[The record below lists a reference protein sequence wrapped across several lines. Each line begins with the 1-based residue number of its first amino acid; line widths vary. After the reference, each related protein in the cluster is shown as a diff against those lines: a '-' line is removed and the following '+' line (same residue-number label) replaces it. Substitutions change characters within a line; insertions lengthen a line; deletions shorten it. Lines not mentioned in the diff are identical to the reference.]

1 MSPWNHQALVSL
13 RADLKLHLLMETGLG
28 DKLEEAAGGFMNRFE
43 AQTVREQLG
52 NMKQM
57 DKVIDILLGKAN
69 KDFAT
74 FLKMLWDSNNK
85 VWAEELEKRAEK
97 FKEEGTLCIERRDQ
111 SEVHAV
117 IDVELMQFSL
127 LEPIPIC
134 VHICVYVRDG
144 TCHSTMCVC
153 AALQEESMHLLWR
166 WGRVVMEQQQ
176 ERTLRQS

>member
-13 RADLKLHLLMETGLG
+13 REELQLNVLMESGFG
-28 DKLEEAAGGFMNRFE
+28 NHLEKAAGGFMTRFE
-43 AQTVREQLG
+43 AQTVREQPG
-52 NMKQM
+52 NIKQM
-57 DKVIDILLGKAN
+57 DKVIDILLGKAD
-69 KDFAT
+69 KDFTT
-74 FLKMLWDSNNK
+74 FLKMLRDSNNQA
-85 VWAEELEKRAEK
+85 WAEELEKRAEQ
-97 FKEEGTLCIERRDQ
+97 FKEEGTLCVERRDQ

-153 AALQEESMHLLWR
+153 AALQKESMHLLWR